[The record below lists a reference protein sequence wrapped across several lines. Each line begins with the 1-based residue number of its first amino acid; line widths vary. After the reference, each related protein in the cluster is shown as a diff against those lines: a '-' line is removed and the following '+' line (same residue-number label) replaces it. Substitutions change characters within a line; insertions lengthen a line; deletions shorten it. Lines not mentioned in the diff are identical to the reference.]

1 MKRFQFGLRLFLLVI
16 TLLATCFAW
25 RSAIRSKEQ
34 TELEIVRTRYKAIL
48 AAEERWRA
56 TVIEDMKRAP
66 SDPQAMPT
74 TSGLA
79 HLKHVDAKI
88 ATIRKQLGLMSNPAT
103 QP

>member
-25 RSAIRSKEQ
+25 RGAIRSKEQ
-34 TELEIVRTRYKAIL
+34 TEREIVRMRYKAML

-56 TVIEDMKRAP
+56 TVIEDMSRAP
-66 SDPQAMPT
+66 DDPQAMPKS
-74 TSGLA
+74 SGLA
-79 HLKHVDAKI
+79 NLIYVEARI
-88 ATIRKQLGLMSNPAT
+88 ATIREQLNLRTDAT